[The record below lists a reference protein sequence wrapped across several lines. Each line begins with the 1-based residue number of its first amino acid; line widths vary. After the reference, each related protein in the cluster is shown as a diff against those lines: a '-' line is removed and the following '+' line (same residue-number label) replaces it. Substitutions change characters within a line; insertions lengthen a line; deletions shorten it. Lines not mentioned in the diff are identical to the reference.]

1 VRGERK
7 AGRRHKRE
15 TWWSRP
21 ASLQPLPRGSLA
33 ERASDQLR
41 RRIQLGDLRPGQ
53 RLESTKTLAA
63 ELEVS
68 LPVLREALA
77 ALRAVGMVEIRHG
90 VGVFVTR
97 RARPAAALKAARR
110 RATRREL
117 KELRRG
123 LEKVIAETAAM
134 RVTAHRL
141 RELRLALGERSL
153 ASRWGDPVAYVD
165 ADLLFHRRVAQASG
179 NVLGSSLHEMAGIG
193 LRPELRAA
201 AHRLVSDPRLEQLH
215 AALVDA
221 IERGR
226 RGLAGRAA
234 SVIASIEMEAR
245 PP

>member
-1 VRGERK
+1 
-7 AGRRHKRE
+7 
-15 TWWSRP
+15 
-21 ASLQPLPRGSLA
+21 
-33 ERASDQLR
+33 
-41 RRIQLGDLRPGQ
+41 
-53 RLESTKTLAA
+53 
-63 ELEVS
+63 
-68 LPVLREALA
+68 
-77 ALRAVGMVEIRHG
+77 MVEIRHG
-90 VGVFVTR
+90 VGVFVAR

-117 KELRRG
+117 NELRRG
-123 LEKVIAETAAM
+123 LEKVMAETAAM
-134 RVTAHRL
+134 RVTAHRM

-153 ASRWGDPVAYVD
+153 ASRFGDPVAYVD

-179 NVLGSSLHEMAGIG
+179 NVLGSSLHDMAGIG

-226 RGLAGRAA
+226 GGLAGRAA
-234 SVIASIEMEAR
+234 ALIASIEMEAR